1 MKKILKNLLIFIF
14 LIPVLS
20 FSFVSSLFSNEKT
33 IVWVVEFLS
42 EELGYQSNIK
52 VADIDWSPTRSHIFL
67 KEVSVREK
75 DKGNS
80 IYSESLEIKIDLLNL
95 VRLKDFLELKID
107 KATVQFENFNL
118 NTDYSNNRLNEYILN
133 KSNAEV
139 RKLNIKGSI
148 KEVDIPKY
156 FYLFSNNSGKSNPLI
171 ISIEDVFV
179 SKIKLGPLELLDTT
193 LNLKPSTKS
202 FEFVVTNS
210 ELEGKILVKQPIKE
224 GIGLNL
230 SSLELSFNN
239 FNTSNIFV
247 YLLDNLAIPINFS
260 VDELLLDKK
269 NYGRLSLLVTKENEK
284 LYFNQIELRGIS
296 LDLGRYFEDEVI
308 ERNFLSVSRKDRSI
322 YSAFQ
327 GKIFTNN
334 LSQSLLDLKGTGYDL
349 NFLAGATNIN
359 LDISWE
365 GLPNQFNINNVEGNL
380 SFRIDD
386 FVIKDV
392 DSDILGS
399 SDFLRLVS
407 LFNVSNTFGDL
418 TSLNFKE
425 KFNSG
430 FQADRVEGALIIERD
445 LIKTLGPI
453 VFNSGSGEFKW
464 DGSIEKTNNGELGN
478 LDFDIVITLPL
489 REYLPAY
496 ALILGGPLAAAT
508 VYIAGKA
515 FKKPLNKLSSGK
527 WKVSGSI
534 EDPKTEF
541 LEWFE

>member
-1 MKKILKNLLIFIF
+1 MKKFLKYLLIFI

-42 EELGYQSNIK
+42 EELGYQSKIK

-95 VRLKDFLELKID
+95 VRLKEFLELKID
-107 KATVQFENFNL
+107 TATVQFEDFNL
-118 NTDYSNNRLNEYILN
+118 NTDYSRNKLNEFFLN
-133 KSNAEV
+133 KSYVEV
-139 RKLNIKGSI
+139 REINIKGSI

-156 FYLFSNNSGKSNPLI
+156 FYLFTNNSGKSNTLKV
-171 ISIEDVFV
+171 SIEDAFI
-179 SKIKLGPLELLDTT
+179 SKIKLGPLELLDTA
-193 LNLKPSTKS
+193 LNLKPSSKS
-202 FEFVVTNS
+202 FDLVVSNS
-210 ELEGKILVKQPIKE
+210 ELEGKIVVKQPIKE
-224 GIGLNL
+224 GIRVNL
-230 SSLELSFNN
+230 SSLQLSLDN

-247 YLLDNLAIPINFS
+247 YLLDNLSIPINFS
-260 VDELLLDKK
+260 VDKLLLDEKD
-269 NYGRLSLLVTKENEK
+269 YGQLSFLVTKEKEK
-284 LYFNQIELRGIS
+284 LFFNQIEFRGIN
-296 LDLGRYFEDEVI
+296 LDLGRKVEDEVM
-308 ERNFLSVSRKDRSI
+308 EKNFFSVSRKDKLI
-322 YSAFQ
+322 YSSFQ

-334 LSQSLLDLKGTGYDL
+334 LSQSLLDLKGTDYDL
-349 NFLAGATNIN
+349 NFLAGATDIN

-386 FVIKDV
+386 FATKDV

-407 LFNVSNTFGDL
+407 LFNVSKTFGDL
-418 TSLNFKE
+418 TNFNFKK

-430 FQADRVEGALIIERD
+430 FQADRVEGALIIDRD
-445 LIKTLGPI
+445 SIKTLSPI

-464 DGSIEKTNNGELGN
+464 DGSIQKTNKGELEN

-496 ALILGGPLAAAT
+496 ALILGGPLTAAT

-527 WKVSGSI
+527 WKISGPI

-541 LEWFE
+541 IEWFE

>member
-1 MKKILKNLLIFIF
+1 LKKFLKYLLICI

-33 IVWVVEFLS
+33 IVWVLEILS
-42 EELGYQSNIK
+42 EELGYQSKVKVSNI
-52 VADIDWSPTRSHIFL
+52 VWSPTRSSISL

-80 IYSESLEIKIDLLNL
+80 VYSESLEIKIDLLNL
-95 VRLKDFLELKID
+95 IRLKDFLELKID
-107 KATVQFENFNL
+107 KATVQFEDFNL
-118 NTDYSNNRLNEYILN
+118 NTDYSHSKLNEFFLN
-133 KSNAEV
+133 KSFVEV
-139 RKLNIKGSI
+139 RELNIKGSI

-156 FYLFSNNSGKSNPLI
+156 FYLFTNNSGKSNTLKV
-171 ISIEDVFV
+171 SIEDVFI

-193 LNLKPSTKS
+193 LNLKPSSKS
-202 FEFVVTNS
+202 FDLVVSNS
-210 ELEGKILVKQPIKE
+210 ELEGKIVVRQPIKE
-224 GIGLNL
+224 GIELNL
-230 SSLELSFNN
+230 SSLELSLDN

-247 YLLDNLAIPINFS
+247 YLLDSLAIPITFS
-260 VDELLLDKK
+260 VNKLLLDEKD
-269 NYGRLSLLVTKENEK
+269 YGQLSLLVTKEKEK
-284 LYFNQIELRGIS
+284 LFFNQIEFRGIN
-296 LDLGRYFEDEVI
+296 LDLGKNVEDEVT
-308 ERNFLSVSRKDRSI
+308 ERNFFLISRKEESI
-322 YSAFQ
+322 HSAFK
-327 GKIFTNN
+327 GNIFTDN
-334 LSQSLLDLKGTGYDL
+334 LSQSLLGLKGADYDL
-349 NFLAGATNIN
+349 NFLAGASNIN

-386 FVIKDV
+386 FVTKDV

-418 TSLNFKE
+418 TNLNFKK

-430 FQADRVEGALIIERD
+430 FQADRVEGALVIERD
-445 LIKTLGPI
+445 LIKTLSPL

-464 DGSIEKTNNGELGN
+464 DGSIEKTNKGELKN

-496 ALILGGPLAAAT
+496 ALILGGPLTAAT

-515 FKKPLNKLSSGK
+515 FKKPLNKLSSGR
-527 WKVSGSI
+527 WKVSGSV

>member
-1 MKKILKNLLIFIF
+1 MKKFLKYLLIFI

-42 EELGYQSNIK
+42 EELGYQSKIK

-95 VRLKDFLELKID
+95 VRLKEFLELKID
-107 KATVQFENFNL
+107 KATVQFEDFNL
-118 NTDYSNNRLNEYILN
+118 NTDYSRNKLNEFFLN
-133 KSNAEV
+133 KSYVEV
-139 RKLNIKGSI
+139 REINIKGSI

-156 FYLFSNNSGKSNPLI
+156 FYLFTNNSGKSNTLKV
-171 ISIEDVFV
+171 SIEDAFI

-193 LNLKPSTKS
+193 LNLKPFSKS
-202 FEFVVTNS
+202 FDLVVSNS
-210 ELEGKILVKQPIKE
+210 ELEGKIVVKQPIKE
-224 GIGLNL
+224 GIRVNL
-230 SSLELSFNN
+230 SSLQLSLDN
-239 FNTSNIFV
+239 FNTSNIFI

-260 VDELLLDKK
+260 VDKLLLDEKD
-269 NYGRLSLLVTKENEK
+269 YGQLSLLVTKEKEK
-284 LYFNQIELRGIS
+284 LFFNQIEFRGIN
-296 LDLGRYFEDEVI
+296 LDLGRNVEDEVM
-308 ERNFLSVSRKDRSI
+308 EKNFFSVSRKDKLI
-322 YSAFQ
+322 YSSFQ

-334 LSQSLLDLKGTGYDL
+334 LSQSLLDLKGTDYDL
-349 NFLAGATNIN
+349 NFLAGATDIN

-386 FVIKDV
+386 FATKDV

-407 LFNVSNTFGDL
+407 LFNVSKTFGDL
-418 TSLNFKE
+418 TNFNFKK

-430 FQADRVEGALIIERD
+430 FQADRVEGALIIDRD
-445 LIKTLGPI
+445 SIKTLSPI

-464 DGSIEKTNNGELGN
+464 DGSIEKTNKGELEN

-496 ALILGGPLAAAT
+496 ALILGGPLTAAT

-527 WKVSGSI
+527 WKISGPI

>member
-1 MKKILKNLLIFIF
+1 MKKFLKYLLICI

-33 IVWVVEFLS
+33 IVWVLEILS
-42 EELGYQSNIK
+42 EELGYQSK
-52 VADIDWSPTRSHIFL
+52 VKVSDIVWSPTRSSISL

-75 DKGNS
+75 EKGNS
-80 IYSESLEIKIDLLNL
+80 VYSESLEIKIDLLNL
-95 VRLKDFLELKID
+95 VRLKEFLELKID
-107 KATVQFENFNL
+107 KATVQFEDFNL
-118 NTDYSNNRLNEYILN
+118 NTDYSHNRLNEFFLN
-133 KSNAEV
+133 KSYVEV
-139 RKLNIKGSI
+139 RELNIKGSI

-156 FYLFSNNSGKSNPLI
+156 FYLFTNNSGKSNTLK
-171 ISIEDVFV
+171 ISIEDVFI

-193 LNLKPSTKS
+193 LNLKPFSKS
-202 FEFVVTNS
+202 FDLVVSNS
-210 ELEGKILVKQPIKE
+210 ELEGKIVVKQPIKE
-224 GIGLNL
+224 GIRVNL
-230 SSLELSFNN
+230 SSLKLSLDN
-239 FNTSNIFV
+239 FNTSNIFI

-260 VDELLLDKK
+260 VDKLLLDEKD
-269 NYGRLSLLVTKENEK
+269 YGQLSLLVTKEKEK
-284 LYFNQIELRGIS
+284 LFFNQIEFRGIN
-296 LDLGRYFEDEVI
+296 LDLGKNVEDEVT
-308 ERNFLSVSRKDRSI
+308 ERNFFLISRKEESI
-322 YSAFQ
+322 HSAFK
-327 GKIFTNN
+327 GNIFTDN
-334 LSQSLLDLKGTGYDL
+334 LSQSLLGLKGADYDL
-349 NFLAGATNIN
+349 NFLAGASNIN

-380 SFRIDD
+380 SFRIDN
-386 FVIKDV
+386 FATKNV

-418 TSLNFKE
+418 TNLNFKK

-430 FQADRVEGALIIERD
+430 FQADRVEGALVIERD
-445 LIKTLGPI
+445 LIKTLSPI
-453 VFNSGSGEFKW
+453 VFNSGSGEFRW
-464 DGSIEKTNNGELGN
+464 DGSIEKTNKGELEN

-496 ALILGGPLAAAT
+496 ALILGGPLTAAT

-527 WKVSGSI
+527 WKISGPI

>member
-1 MKKILKNLLIFIF
+1 LKKFLKYLLIFI

-42 EELGYQSNIK
+42 EELGYQSKIK

-95 VRLKDFLELKID
+95 VRLKEFLELKID
-107 KATVQFENFNL
+107 TATVQFEDFNL
-118 NTDYSNNRLNEYILN
+118 NTDYSRNKLNEFFLN
-133 KSNAEV
+133 KSYVEV
-139 RKLNIKGSI
+139 REINIKGSI

-156 FYLFSNNSGKSNPLI
+156 FYLFTNNSGKSNTLKV
-171 ISIEDVFV
+171 SIEDAFI
-179 SKIKLGPLELLDTT
+179 SKIKLGPLELLDTA
-193 LNLKPSTKS
+193 LNLKPSSKS
-202 FEFVVTNS
+202 FDLVVSNS
-210 ELEGKILVKQPIKE
+210 ELEGKIVVKQPIKE
-224 GIGLNL
+224 GIRVNL
-230 SSLELSFNN
+230 SSLQLSLDN

-260 VDELLLDKK
+260 VDKLLLDEKD
-269 NYGRLSLLVTKENEK
+269 YGQLSFLVTKEKEK
-284 LYFNQIELRGIS
+284 LFFNQIEFRGIN
-296 LDLGRYFEDEVI
+296 LDLGRKVEDEVM
-308 ERNFLSVSRKDRSI
+308 EKNFFSVSRKDKLI
-322 YSAFQ
+322 YSSFQ

-334 LSQSLLDLKGTGYDL
+334 LSQSLLDLKGTDYDL
-349 NFLAGATNIN
+349 NFLAGATDIN

-386 FVIKDV
+386 FATKDV
-392 DSDILGS
+392 DSGVLGS
-399 SDFLRLVS
+399 SDFLRLIS
-407 LFNVSNTFGDL
+407 LFNVSKTFGDL
-418 TSLNFKE
+418 TNFNFKK

-430 FQADRVEGALIIERD
+430 FQADRVEGTLIIDRD
-445 LIKTLGPI
+445 SIKTLSPI

-464 DGSIEKTNNGELGN
+464 DGSIQKTNKGELEN

-496 ALILGGPLAAAT
+496 ALILGGPLTAAT

-527 WKVSGSI
+527 WKISGPI

>member
-1 MKKILKNLLIFIF
+1 MKKFLKYLLIFI

-20 FSFVSSLFSNEKT
+20 FSFVSLLFSNEKT
-33 IVWVVEFLS
+33 IVWVLEILS
-42 EELGYQSNIK
+42 EELGYQSEIK

-75 DKGNS
+75 EKGNS
-80 IYSESLEIKIDLLNL
+80 VYSEYVEIKIDLLNL
-95 VRLKDFLELKID
+95 IRLKDFLELKID
-107 KATVQFENFNL
+107 KATVQFEDFNL
-118 NTDYSNNRLNEYILN
+118 NTAYSNNRLNEYILN
-133 KSNAEV
+133 KSYVEV
-139 RKLNIKGSI
+139 RELNIKGSI
-148 KEVDIPKY
+148 KEVDISKY
-156 FYLFSNNSGKSNPLI
+156 FYLFTNNSGKSNTLK
-171 ISIEDVFV
+171 ISIEDAFI
-179 SKIKLGPLELLDTT
+179 SKIKLGPLELLQTT

-202 FEFVVTNS
+202 FEFVVTS
-210 ELEGKILVKQPIKE
+210 PELKGKILVKQPIKE

-230 SSLELSFNN
+230 SSLELNLDN

-247 YLLDNLAIPINFS
+247 YLLDSLTIPITFS
-260 VDELLLDKK
+260 VDKLLLDKR
-269 NYGRLSLLVTKENEK
+269 NYGHLSLFVTKEDQE
-284 LYFNQIELRGIS
+284 LYFNQIEFRGIN
-296 LDLGRYFEDEVI
+296 LDLGRDIKDKVT
-308 ERNFLSVSRKDRSI
+308 ERNYFLISRKGKSI
-322 YSAFQ
+322 YSAFK
-327 GKIFTNN
+327 GNIFTDN
-334 LSQSLLDLKGTGYDL
+334 LSQSLLGFKGTDYAL
-349 NFLAGATNIN
+349 NFLAGASNIN

-386 FVIKDV
+386 FATKDV
-392 DSDILGS
+392 DSDVLSS
-399 SDFLRLVS
+399 SDLLRLVS

-418 TSLNFKE
+418 TNLNFKK

-430 FQADRVEGALIIERD
+430 FQADRVEGALVIERD
-445 LIKTLGPI
+445 LIKTLSPL

-464 DGSIEKTNNGELGN
+464 DGSIEKTNKGELKN

-496 ALILGGPLAAAT
+496 ALILGGPLTAAT

-515 FKKPLNKLSSGK
+515 FKKPLNKLSSGR
-527 WKVSGSI
+527 WKVSGSV

>member
-1 MKKILKNLLIFIF
+1 MKKFLKYLLICI

-33 IVWVVEFLS
+33 IVWVLEILS
-42 EELGYQSNIK
+42 DELGYQSK
-52 VADIDWSPTRSHIFL
+52 VKVSDIVWSPTRSSISL

-75 DKGNS
+75 EKGNS
-80 IYSESLEIKIDLLNL
+80 VYSESLEIKIDLLNL
-95 VRLKDFLELKID
+95 VRLKEFLELKID
-107 KATVQFENFNL
+107 KATVQFEDFNL
-118 NTDYSNNRLNEYILN
+118 NTDYSRNKLNEFFLN
-133 KSNAEV
+133 KSYVEV
-139 RKLNIKGSI
+139 RELNIKGSI

-156 FYLFSNNSGKSNPLI
+156 FYLFTNNSGKSNTLK
-171 ISIEDVFV
+171 ISIEDVFI

-193 LNLKPSTKS
+193 LNLKPFSKS
-202 FEFVVTNS
+202 FDLVVSNS
-210 ELEGKILVKQPIKE
+210 ELEGKIVVKQPIKE
-224 GIGLNL
+224 GIRVNL
-230 SSLELSFNN
+230 SSLKLSLDN
-239 FNTSNIFV
+239 FNTSNIFI
-247 YLLDNLAIPINFS
+247 YLLDNLAIPVGFS
-260 VDELLLDKK
+260 IDKLLLDEKD
-269 NYGRLSLLVTKENEK
+269 YGRLSFLVTKEKEK
-284 LYFNQIELRGIS
+284 LFFNQIEFRGIN
-296 LDLGRYFEDEVI
+296 LDLGKNVEDEVT
-308 ERNFLSVSRKDRSI
+308 ERNFFLISRKEESI
-322 YSAFQ
+322 HSAFK
-327 GKIFTNN
+327 GNIFTDN
-334 LSQSLLDLKGTGYDL
+334 LSQSLLGLKGADYDL
-349 NFLAGATNIN
+349 NFLAGASNIN

-386 FVIKDV
+386 FVTKDV

-418 TSLNFKE
+418 TNLNFKK

-430 FQADRVEGALIIERD
+430 FQADRVEGALVIERD
-445 LIKTLGPI
+445 LIKTLSPI
-453 VFNSGSGEFKW
+453 VFNSGSGEFRW
-464 DGSIEKTNNGELGN
+464 DGSIEKTNKGELEN

-496 ALILGGPLAAAT
+496 ALILGGPLTAAT

-515 FKKPLNKLSSGK
+515 FKKPLNKLSSGR
-527 WKVSGSI
+527 WKVSGSV

>member
-1 MKKILKNLLIFIF
+1 MKKFLKYLLICI

-33 IVWVVEFLS
+33 IVWVLEILS
-42 EELGYQSNIK
+42 EELGYQSKVKVSNI
-52 VADIDWSPTRSHIFL
+52 VWSPTRSSISL

-75 DKGNS
+75 EKGNS
-80 IYSESLEIKIDLLNL
+80 VYSESLEIKIDLLNL
-95 VRLKDFLELKID
+95 VRLKEFLELKID
-107 KATVQFENFNL
+107 KATVQFEDFNL
-118 NTDYSNNRLNEYILN
+118 NTDYSHNKLNEFFLN
-133 KSNAEV
+133 KSYVEV
-139 RKLNIKGSI
+139 RELNIKGSI

-156 FYLFSNNSGKSNPLI
+156 FYLFTNNSGKSNTLK
-171 ISIEDVFV
+171 ISIEDVFI

-193 LNLKPSTKS
+193 LNLKPFSKS
-202 FEFVVTNS
+202 FDLVVSNS
-210 ELEGKILVKQPIKE
+210 ELEGKIVVKQPIKE
-224 GIGLNL
+224 GIRVNL
-230 SSLELSFNN
+230 SSLKLSLDN
-239 FNTSNIFV
+239 FKTSNIFI
-247 YLLDNLAIPINFS
+247 YLLDNLAIPVGFS
-260 VDELLLDKK
+260 IDKLLLDEKD
-269 NYGRLSLLVTKENEK
+269 YGRLSFLVTKEKEK
-284 LYFNQIELRGIS
+284 LFFNQIEFRGIN
-296 LDLGRYFEDEVI
+296 LDLGKNVEDEVT
-308 ERNFLSVSRKDRSI
+308 ERNFFLISRKEESI
-322 YSAFQ
+322 HSAFK
-327 GKIFTNN
+327 GNIFTDN
-334 LSQSLLDLKGTGYDL
+334 LSQSLLGLKGADYDL
-349 NFLAGATNIN
+349 NFLAGASNIN

-386 FVIKDV
+386 FVTKDV

-418 TSLNFKE
+418 TNLNFKK

-430 FQADRVEGALIIERD
+430 FQADRVEGALVIERD
-445 LIKTLGPI
+445 LIKTLSPL

-464 DGSIEKTNNGELGN
+464 DGSIEKTNKGELKN

-496 ALILGGPLAAAT
+496 ALILGGPLTAAT

-515 FKKPLNKLSSGK
+515 FKKPLNKLSSGR
-527 WKVSGSI
+527 WKVSGSV

>member
-1 MKKILKNLLIFIF
+1 MKKFLKYLLIFI

-42 EELGYQSNIK
+42 EELGYQSKIK

-95 VRLKDFLELKID
+95 VRLKEFLELKID
-107 KATVQFENFNL
+107 TATVQFEDFNL
-118 NTDYSNNRLNEYILN
+118 NTDYSRNKLNEFFLN
-133 KSNAEV
+133 KSYVEV
-139 RKLNIKGSI
+139 REINIKGSI

-156 FYLFSNNSGKSNPLI
+156 FYLFTNNSGKSNTLKV
-171 ISIEDVFV
+171 SIEDAFI
-179 SKIKLGPLELLDTT
+179 SKIKLGPLELLDTA
-193 LNLKPSTKS
+193 LNLKPSSKS
-202 FEFVVTNS
+202 FDLVVSNS
-210 ELEGKILVKQPIKE
+210 ELEGKIVVKQPIKE
-224 GIGLNL
+224 GIRVNL
-230 SSLELSFNN
+230 SSLQLSLDN
-239 FNTSNIFV
+239 FNTSNIFI

-260 VDELLLDKK
+260 VDKLLLDEKD
-269 NYGRLSLLVTKENEK
+269 YGQLSFLVTKEKEK
-284 LYFNQIELRGIS
+284 LFFNQIEFRGIN
-296 LDLGRYFEDEVI
+296 LDLGRNVEDEVM
-308 ERNFLSVSRKDRSI
+308 EKNFFSISRKDKLI
-322 YSAFQ
+322 YSSFQ

-334 LSQSLLDLKGTGYDL
+334 LSQSLLDLKGTDYDL
-349 NFLAGATNIN
+349 NFLAGATDIN

-386 FVIKDV
+386 FATKDV

-407 LFNVSNTFGDL
+407 LFNVSKTFGDL
-418 TSLNFKE
+418 TNFNFKK

-430 FQADRVEGALIIERD
+430 FQADRVEGALIIDRD
-445 LIKTLGPI
+445 SIKTLSPI

-464 DGSIEKTNNGELGN
+464 DGSIQKTNKGELEN

-496 ALILGGPLAAAT
+496 ALILGGPLTAAT

-527 WKVSGSI
+527 WKISGPI

-541 LEWFE
+541 IEWFE

>member
-1 MKKILKNLLIFIF
+1 MKKFLKYLLICI

-33 IVWVVEFLS
+33 IVWVLEILS
-42 EELGYQSNIK
+42 EELGYQSKVKVSNI
-52 VADIDWSPTRSHIFL
+52 VWSPTRSSISL

-75 DKGNS
+75 EKGNS
-80 IYSESLEIKIDLLNL
+80 VYSESLEIKIDLLNL
-95 VRLKDFLELKID
+95 VRLKEFLELKID
-107 KATVQFENFNL
+107 KATVQFEDFNL
-118 NTDYSNNRLNEYILN
+118 NTDYSRNKLNEFFLN
-133 KSNAEV
+133 KSYVEV
-139 RKLNIKGSI
+139 RELNIKGSI

-156 FYLFSNNSGKSNPLI
+156 FYLFTNNSGKSNTLK
-171 ISIEDVFV
+171 ISIEDVFI

-193 LNLKPSTKS
+193 LNLKPFSES
-202 FEFVVTNS
+202 FDLVVSNS
-210 ELEGKILVKQPIKE
+210 ELEGKIVVKQPIKE
-224 GIGLNL
+224 GIRVNL
-230 SSLELSFNN
+230 SSLKLSLDN
-239 FNTSNIFV
+239 FKTSNIFI
-247 YLLDNLAIPINFS
+247 YLLDNLAIPVGFS
-260 VDELLLDKK
+260 IDKLLLDEKD
-269 NYGRLSLLVTKENEK
+269 YGRLSFLVTKEKEK
-284 LYFNQIELRGIS
+284 LFFNQIEFRGIN
-296 LDLGRYFEDEVI
+296 LDLGKNVEDEVT
-308 ERNFLSVSRKDRSI
+308 ERNFFLISRKEESI
-322 YSAFQ
+322 HSAFK
-327 GKIFTNN
+327 GNIFTDN
-334 LSQSLLDLKGTGYDL
+334 LSQSLLGLKGADYDL
-349 NFLAGATNIN
+349 NFLAGASNIN

-380 SFRIDD
+380 SFRIDN
-386 FVIKDV
+386 FATKDV

-418 TSLNFKE
+418 TNLNFKK

-430 FQADRVEGALIIERD
+430 FQADRVEGALVIERD
-445 LIKTLGPI
+445 LIKTLSPL

-464 DGSIEKTNNGELGN
+464 DGSIEKTNKGELEN

-496 ALILGGPLAAAT
+496 ALILGGPLTAAT

-515 FKKPLNKLSSGK
+515 FKKPLNKLSSGR
-527 WKVSGSI
+527 WKVSGSV

>member
-1 MKKILKNLLIFIF
+1 MKKFLKYLLICI

-33 IVWVVEFLS
+33 IVWVLEILS
-42 EELGYQSNIK
+42 EELGYQSK
-52 VADIDWSPTRSHIFL
+52 VKVSDIVWSPTRSSISL

-75 DKGNS
+75 EKGNS
-80 IYSESLEIKIDLLNL
+80 VYSESLEIKIDLLNL
-95 VRLKDFLELKID
+95 VRLKEFLELKID
-107 KATVQFENFNL
+107 KATVQFEDFNL
-118 NTDYSNNRLNEYILN
+118 NTDYSHNKLNEFFLN
-133 KSNAEV
+133 KSYVEV
-139 RKLNIKGSI
+139 RELNIKGSI

-156 FYLFSNNSGKSNPLI
+156 FYLFTNNSGKSNTLK
-171 ISIEDVFV
+171 ISIEDVFI

-193 LNLKPSTKS
+193 LNLKPFSKS
-202 FEFVVTNS
+202 FDLVVSNS
-210 ELEGKILVKQPIKE
+210 ELEGKIVVKQPIKE
-224 GIGLNL
+224 GIRVNL
-230 SSLELSFNN
+230 SSLKLSLDN
-239 FNTSNIFV
+239 FKTSNIFI
-247 YLLDNLAIPINFS
+247 YLLDNLAIPVGFS
-260 VDELLLDKK
+260 IDKLLLDEKD
-269 NYGRLSLLVTKENEK
+269 YGRLSFLVTKEKEK
-284 LYFNQIELRGIS
+284 LFFNQIEFRGIN
-296 LDLGRYFEDEVI
+296 LDLGKNVEDEVT
-308 ERNFLSVSRKDRSI
+308 ERNFFLISRKEESI
-322 YSAFQ
+322 HSAFK
-327 GKIFTNN
+327 GNIFTDN
-334 LSQSLLDLKGTGYDL
+334 LSQSLLGLKGADYDL
-349 NFLAGATNIN
+349 NFLAGASNIN

-386 FVIKDV
+386 FATKDV

-418 TSLNFKE
+418 TNLNFKK

-430 FQADRVEGALIIERD
+430 FQADRVEGALVIERD
-445 LIKTLGPI
+445 LIKTLSPI
-453 VFNSGSGEFKW
+453 VFNSGSGEFRW
-464 DGSIEKTNNGELGN
+464 DGSIEKTNKGELEN

-496 ALILGGPLAAAT
+496 ALILGGPLTAAT

-527 WKVSGSI
+527 WKISGPI

>member
-1 MKKILKNLLIFIF
+1 LKKFLKYLLIFI

-42 EELGYQSNIK
+42 EELGYQSKIK

-95 VRLKDFLELKID
+95 VRLKEFLELKID
-107 KATVQFENFNL
+107 TATVQFEDFNL
-118 NTDYSNNRLNEYILN
+118 NTDYSRNKLNEFFLN
-133 KSNAEV
+133 KSYVEV
-139 RKLNIKGSI
+139 REINIKGSI

-156 FYLFSNNSGKSNPLI
+156 FYLFTNNSGKSNTLKV
-171 ISIEDVFV
+171 SIEDAFI
-179 SKIKLGPLELLDTT
+179 SKIKLGPLELLDTA
-193 LNLKPSTKS
+193 LNLKPSSKS
-202 FEFVVTNS
+202 FDLVVSNS
-210 ELEGKILVKQPIKE
+210 ELEGKIVVKQPIKE
-224 GIGLNL
+224 GIRVNL
-230 SSLELSFNN
+230 SSLQLSLDN

-260 VDELLLDKK
+260 VDKLLLDEKD
-269 NYGRLSLLVTKENEK
+269 YGQLSFLVTKEKEK
-284 LYFNQIELRGIS
+284 LFFNQIEFRGIN
-296 LDLGRYFEDEVI
+296 LDLGRKVEDEVM
-308 ERNFLSVSRKDRSI
+308 EKNFFSVSRKDKLI
-322 YSAFQ
+322 YSSFQ

-334 LSQSLLDLKGTGYDL
+334 LSQSLLDLKGTDYDL
-349 NFLAGATNIN
+349 NFLAGATDIN

-386 FVIKDV
+386 FATKDV

-407 LFNVSNTFGDL
+407 LFNVSKTFGDL
-418 TSLNFKE
+418 TNFNFKK

-430 FQADRVEGALIIERD
+430 FQADRVEGALIIDRD
-445 LIKTLGPI
+445 SIKTLSPI

-464 DGSIEKTNNGELGN
+464 DGSIQKTNKGELEN

-496 ALILGGPLAAAT
+496 ALILGGPLTAAT

-527 WKVSGSI
+527 WKISGPI

>member
-1 MKKILKNLLIFIF
+1 MKKFLKYLLICI
-14 LIPVLS
+14 LIPLLS

-33 IVWVVEFLS
+33 IVWVLEILS
-42 EELGYQSNIK
+42 EELGYQSKVKVSNI
-52 VADIDWSPTRSHIFL
+52 VWSPTRSSISL

-75 DKGNS
+75 EKGNS
-80 IYSESLEIKIDLLNL
+80 VYSESLEIKIDLLNL
-95 VRLKDFLELKID
+95 VRLKEFLELKID
-107 KATVQFENFNL
+107 KATVQFEDFNL
-118 NTDYSNNRLNEYILN
+118 NTDYSHNKLNEFFLN
-133 KSNAEV
+133 KSYVEV
-139 RKLNIKGSI
+139 RELNIKGSI

-156 FYLFSNNSGKSNPLI
+156 FYLFTNNSGKSNTLK
-171 ISIEDVFV
+171 ISIEDVFI

-193 LNLKPSTKS
+193 LNLKPFSKS
-202 FEFVVTNS
+202 FDLVVSNS
-210 ELEGKILVKQPIKE
+210 ELEGKIVVKQPIKE
-224 GIGLNL
+224 GIRVNL
-230 SSLELSFNN
+230 SSLKLSLDN
-239 FNTSNIFV
+239 FNTSNIFI
-247 YLLDNLAIPINFS
+247 YLLDNLAIPVGFS
-260 VDELLLDKK
+260 IDKLLLDEKD
-269 NYGRLSLLVTKENEK
+269 YGRLSFLVTKEKEK
-284 LYFNQIELRGIS
+284 LFLNQIEFRGIN
-296 LDLGRYFEDEVI
+296 LDLGKNVEDEVT
-308 ERNFLSVSRKDRSI
+308 ERNFFLISRKEESI
-322 YSAFQ
+322 HSAFK
-327 GKIFTNN
+327 GNIFTDN
-334 LSQSLLDLKGTGYDL
+334 LSQSLLGLKGADYDL
-349 NFLAGATNIN
+349 NFLAGASNIN

-380 SFRIDD
+380 SFRIDN
-386 FVIKDV
+386 FATKDV

-418 TSLNFKE
+418 TNLNFKK
-425 KFNSG
+425 KFKSG

-445 LIKTLGPI
+445 LIKTLSPI

-464 DGSIEKTNNGELGN
+464 DGSIEKTNKGELEN

-496 ALILGGPLAAAT
+496 ALILGGPLTAAT

-527 WKVSGSI
+527 WKISGPI

>member
-1 MKKILKNLLIFIF
+1 MKKFLKYLLSFI
-14 LIPVLS
+14 LIPALS

-33 IVWVVEFLS
+33 IAWVLEILS
-42 EELGYQSNIK
+42 EELGYKSKIK

-67 KEVSVREK
+67 KEVSIREK

-80 IYSESLEIKIDLLNL
+80 VYSESLEFKIDLLNL
-95 VRLKDFLELKID
+95 IRLKDFLELKID
-107 KATVQFENFNL
+107 KATVQFEDFNL
-118 NTDYSNNRLNEYILN
+118 NTAYSNNRFNEYILN
-133 KSNAEV
+133 KSYVEV
-139 RKLNIKGSI
+139 RELNIKGSI

-156 FYLFSNNSGKSNPLI
+156 FYLFTNNSGKSNTLI
-171 ISIEDVFV
+171 ISIEDVFI

-193 LNLKPSTKS
+193 LNLKPSSKS
-202 FEFVVTNS
+202 FDLVVSNS
-210 ELEGKILVKQPIKE
+210 ELEGKIVVKQPIKE
-224 GIGLNL
+224 GIRVNL
-230 SSLELSFNN
+230 SSLKLSLDN
-239 FNTSNIFV
+239 FKTSNIFI
-247 YLLDNLAIPINFS
+247 YLLDNLAIPVGFS
-260 VDELLLDKK
+260 IDKLLLDEKD
-269 NYGRLSLLVTKENEK
+269 YGRLSFLVTKEKEK
-284 LYFNQIELRGIS
+284 LFFNQIEFRGIN
-296 LDLGRYFEDEVI
+296 LDLGKNVEDEVT
-308 ERNFLSVSRKDRSI
+308 ERNFFLISRKEESI
-322 YSAFQ
+322 HSAFK
-327 GKIFTNN
+327 GNIFTDN
-334 LSQSLLDLKGTGYDL
+334 LSQSLLGLKGADYDL
-349 NFLAGATNIN
+349 NFLAGASNIN

-386 FVIKDV
+386 FVTKDV

-407 LFNVSNTFGDL
+407 LFNVSNTFGNL
-418 TSLNFKE
+418 TNLDFKK

-430 FQADRVEGALIIERD
+430 FQADRVEGALVIERD
-445 LIKTLGPI
+445 LIKTLSPL

-464 DGSIEKTNNGELGN
+464 NGYIEKTNKGELKN

-496 ALILGGPLAAAT
+496 ALILGGPLTAAT

-515 FKKPLNKLSSGK
+515 FKKPLNKLSSGR
-527 WKVSGSI
+527 WKVSGSV

>member
-1 MKKILKNLLIFIF
+1 MKKFLKYLLIFI

-42 EELGYQSNIK
+42 EELGYQSKIK

-95 VRLKDFLELKID
+95 VRLKEFLELKID
-107 KATVQFENFNL
+107 TATVQFEDFNL
-118 NTDYSNNRLNEYILN
+118 NTDYSRNKLNEFFLN
-133 KSNAEV
+133 KSYVEV
-139 RKLNIKGSI
+139 REINIKGSI

-156 FYLFSNNSGKSNPLI
+156 FYLFTNNSGKSNTLKV
-171 ISIEDVFV
+171 SIEDAFI

-193 LNLKPSTKS
+193 LNLKPSSKS
-202 FEFVVTNS
+202 FDLVVSNS
-210 ELEGKILVKQPIKE
+210 ELEGKIVVKQPIKE
-224 GIGLNL
+224 GIRVNL
-230 SSLELSFNN
+230 SSLQLSLDN
-239 FNTSNIFV
+239 FNTSNIFI

-260 VDELLLDKK
+260 VDKLLLDEKD
-269 NYGRLSLLVTKENEK
+269 YGQLSFLVTKEKEK
-284 LYFNQIELRGIS
+284 LFFNQIEFRGIN
-296 LDLGRYFEDEVI
+296 LDLGRKVEDEVM
-308 ERNFLSVSRKDRSI
+308 EKNFFSVSRKDKLI
-322 YSAFQ
+322 YSSFQ

-334 LSQSLLDLKGTGYDL
+334 LSQSLLDLKGTDYDL
-349 NFLAGATNIN
+349 NFLAGATDIN

-386 FVIKDV
+386 FATKDV

-407 LFNVSNTFGDL
+407 LFNVSKTFGDL
-418 TSLNFKE
+418 TNFNFKK

-430 FQADRVEGALIIERD
+430 FQADRVEGALIIDRD
-445 LIKTLGPI
+445 SIKTLSPI

-464 DGSIEKTNNGELGN
+464 DGSIQKTNKGELEN

-496 ALILGGPLAAAT
+496 ALILGGPLTAAT

-527 WKVSGSI
+527 WKISGPI

>member
-1 MKKILKNLLIFIF
+1 MKKFLKYLLICI

-33 IVWVVEFLS
+33 IVWVLEILS
-42 EELGYQSNIK
+42 EELGYQSKVKVSNI
-52 VADIDWSPTRSHIFL
+52 VWSPTRSSISL

-75 DKGNS
+75 EKGNS
-80 IYSESLEIKIDLLNL
+80 VYSESLEIKIDLLNL
-95 VRLKDFLELKID
+95 VRLKEFLELKID
-107 KATVQFENFNL
+107 KATVQFEDFNL
-118 NTDYSNNRLNEYILN
+118 NTDYSRNKLNEFFLKKTYV
-133 KSNAEV
+133 EV
-139 RKLNIKGSI
+139 RELNIKGSI
-148 KEVDIPKY
+148 KEVDIPEY
-156 FYLFSNNSGKSNPLI
+156 FYLFTNNSGKSNTLKV
-171 ISIEDVFV
+171 SIEDAFI

-193 LNLKPSTKS
+193 LNLKPSSKS
-202 FEFVVTNS
+202 FDLVVSNS
-210 ELEGKILVKQPIKE
+210 ELEGKIVVKQPIKE
-224 GIGLNL
+224 GIRVNL
-230 SSLELSFNN
+230 SSLKLSLDN
-239 FNTSNIFV
+239 FNTSNIFI
-247 YLLDNLAIPINFS
+247 YLLDNLAIPVGFS
-260 VDELLLDKK
+260 IDKLLLDEKD
-269 NYGRLSLLVTKENEK
+269 YGRLSFLVTKEKEK
-284 LYFNQIELRGIS
+284 LFLNQIEFRGIN
-296 LDLGRYFEDEVI
+296 LDLGKNVEDEVT
-308 ERNFLSVSRKDRSI
+308 ERNFFLISRKEESI
-322 YSAFQ
+322 HSAFK
-327 GKIFTNN
+327 GNIFTDN
-334 LSQSLLDLKGTGYDL
+334 LSQSLLGLKGADYDL
-349 NFLAGATNIN
+349 NFLAGASNIN

-386 FVIKDV
+386 FATKDV
-392 DSDILGS
+392 DSGVLGS

-418 TSLNFKE
+418 TNLNFKK

-445 LIKTLGPI
+445 LIKTLSPI

-464 DGSIEKTNNGELGN
+464 DGSIEKTNKGELEN

-496 ALILGGPLAAAT
+496 ALILGGPLTAAT

-515 FKKPLNKLSSGK
+515 FKKPLNKLSSGR
-527 WKVSGSI
+527 WKISGSV

>member
-1 MKKILKNLLIFIF
+1 MKKFLKYLLICI

-33 IVWVVEFLS
+33 IVWVLEILS
-42 EELGYQSNIK
+42 EELGYQSK
-52 VADIDWSPTRSHIFL
+52 VKVSDIVWSPTRSSISL

-75 DKGNS
+75 EKGNS
-80 IYSESLEIKIDLLNL
+80 VYSESLEIKIDLLNL
-95 VRLKDFLELKID
+95 VRLKEFLELKID
-107 KATVQFENFNL
+107 KATVQFEDFNL
-118 NTDYSNNRLNEYILN
+118 NTDYSHNKLNEFFLN
-133 KSNAEV
+133 KSYVEV
-139 RKLNIKGSI
+139 RELNIKGSI

-156 FYLFSNNSGKSNPLI
+156 FYLFTNNSGKSNTLK
-171 ISIEDVFV
+171 ISIEDVFI

-193 LNLKPSTKS
+193 LNLKPFSKS
-202 FEFVVTNS
+202 FDLVVSNS
-210 ELEGKILVKQPIKE
+210 ELEGKIVVKQPIKE
-224 GIGLNL
+224 GIRVNL
-230 SSLELSFNN
+230 SSLKLSLDN
-239 FNTSNIFV
+239 FKTSNIFI
-247 YLLDNLAIPINFS
+247 YLLDNLAIPVGFS
-260 VDELLLDKK
+260 VDKLLLDEKD
-269 NYGRLSLLVTKENEK
+269 YGRLSFLVTKEKEK
-284 LYFNQIELRGIS
+284 LFFNQIEFRGIN
-296 LDLGRYFEDEVI
+296 LDLGKNVEDEVT
-308 ERNFLSVSRKDRSI
+308 ERNFFLISRKEESI
-322 YSAFQ
+322 HSAFK
-327 GKIFTNN
+327 GNIFTDN
-334 LSQSLLDLKGTGYDL
+334 LSQSLLGLKGADYDL
-349 NFLAGATNIN
+349 NFLAGASNIN

-380 SFRIDD
+380 SFRIDN
-386 FVIKDV
+386 FATKDV

-418 TSLNFKE
+418 TNLNFKK

-430 FQADRVEGALIIERD
+430 FQADRVEGALVIERD
-445 LIKTLGPI
+445 LIKTLSPI
-453 VFNSGSGEFKW
+453 VFNSGSGEFRW
-464 DGSIEKTNNGELGN
+464 DGSIEKTNKGELEN

-496 ALILGGPLAAAT
+496 ALILGGPLTAAT

-527 WKVSGSI
+527 WKISGPI

>member
-1 MKKILKNLLIFIF
+1 MKKFLKYLLICI

-33 IVWVVEFLS
+33 IVWVLEILS
-42 EELGYQSNIK
+42 EELGYQSK
-52 VADIDWSPTRSHIFL
+52 VKVSDIVWSPTRSSISL

-75 DKGNS
+75 EKGNS
-80 IYSESLEIKIDLLNL
+80 VYSESLEIKIDLLNL
-95 VRLKDFLELKID
+95 VRLKEFLELKID
-107 KATVQFENFNL
+107 KATVQFEDFNL
-118 NTDYSNNRLNEYILN
+118 NTDYSRNKLNEFFLN
-133 KSNAEV
+133 KSYVEV
-139 RKLNIKGSI
+139 RELNIKGSI

-156 FYLFSNNSGKSNPLI
+156 FYLFTNNSGKSNTLK
-171 ISIEDVFV
+171 ISIEDVFI

-193 LNLKPSTKS
+193 LNLKPFSKS
-202 FEFVVTNS
+202 FDLVVSNS
-210 ELEGKILVKQPIKE
+210 ELEGKIVVKQPIKE
-224 GIGLNL
+224 GIRVNL
-230 SSLELSFNN
+230 SSLKLSLDN
-239 FNTSNIFV
+239 FNTSNIFI
-247 YLLDNLAIPINFS
+247 YLLDNLAIPVGFS
-260 VDELLLDKK
+260 VKKLLLDEKD
-269 NYGRLSLLVTKENEK
+269 YGRLNFLVTKEKEK
-284 LYFNQIELRGIS
+284 LFFNQIEFRGIN
-296 LDLGRYFEDEVI
+296 LDLGKNVEDEVT
-308 ERNFLSVSRKDRSI
+308 ERNFFLISRKEESI
-322 YSAFQ
+322 HSAFK
-327 GKIFTNN
+327 GNIFTDN
-334 LSQSLLDLKGTGYDL
+334 LSQSLLGLKGADYDL
-349 NFLAGATNIN
+349 NFLAGASNIN

-380 SFRIDD
+380 SFRIDN
-386 FVIKDV
+386 FATKDV

-418 TSLNFKE
+418 TNLNFKK

-445 LIKTLGPI
+445 LIKTLSPI

-464 DGSIEKTNNGELGN
+464 DGSIEKTNKGELEN

-496 ALILGGPLAAAT
+496 ALILGGPLTAAT

-515 FKKPLNKLSSGK
+515 FKKPLNKLSSGR
-527 WKVSGSI
+527 WKVSGSV

>member
-1 MKKILKNLLIFIF
+1 MKKFLKYLLICI

-20 FSFVSSLFSNEKT
+20 FSFVSSLFINEKT
-33 IVWVVEFLS
+33 IVWVLEILS
-42 EELGYQSNIK
+42 EELGYQSKIK
-52 VADIDWSPTRSHIFL
+52 VADIDWSPTRSHISL

-80 IYSESLEIKIDLLNL
+80 VYSESLEIKIDLLNL
-95 VRLKDFLELKID
+95 IRLKDFLELKID
-107 KATVQFENFNL
+107 KATVQFEDFNL
-118 NTDYSNNRLNEYILN
+118 NTDYSRNKLNEFFLN
-133 KSNAEV
+133 KSYVEV
-139 RKLNIKGSI
+139 RELNIKGSI

-156 FYLFSNNSGKSNPLI
+156 FYLFTNNSGKSNTLK
-171 ISIEDVFV
+171 ISIEDVFI

-193 LNLKPSTKS
+193 LKLKPFSKS
-202 FEFVVTNS
+202 FDLVISNS
-210 ELEGKILVKQPIKE
+210 ELEGKIVVKQPIKE
-224 GIGLNL
+224 GIRVNL
-230 SSLELSFNN
+230 SSLKLSLDN
-239 FNTSNIFV
+239 FKTSNIFI
-247 YLLDNLAIPINFS
+247 YLLDNLAIPVGFS
-260 VDELLLDKK
+260 IDKLLLDEKD
-269 NYGRLSLLVTKENEK
+269 YGRLSFLVTKEKEK
-284 LYFNQIELRGIS
+284 LFFNQIEFRGIN
-296 LDLGRYFEDEVI
+296 LDLGKNVEDEVT
-308 ERNFLSVSRKDRSI
+308 ERNFFLISRKEESI
-322 YSAFQ
+322 HSAFK
-327 GKIFTNN
+327 GNIFTDN
-334 LSQSLLDLKGTGYDL
+334 LSQSLLGLKGADYDL
-349 NFLAGATNIN
+349 NFLAGASNIN

-386 FVIKDV
+386 FATKDV

-418 TSLNFKE
+418 TNLNFKK

-445 LIKTLGPI
+445 LIKTLSPI

-464 DGSIEKTNNGELGN
+464 DGSIEKTNKGELEN

-496 ALILGGPLAAAT
+496 ALILGGPLTAAT

-515 FKKPLNKLSSGK
+515 FKKPLNKLSSGR
-527 WKVSGSI
+527 WKVSGSV

-541 LEWFE
+541 IEWFE

>member
-1 MKKILKNLLIFIF
+1 MKKFLKYLLIFI

-42 EELGYQSNIK
+42 EELGYQSKIK

-95 VRLKDFLELKID
+95 VRLKEFLELKID
-107 KATVQFENFNL
+107 TATVQFEDFNL
-118 NTDYSNNRLNEYILN
+118 NTDYSRNKLNEFFLN
-133 KSNAEV
+133 KSYVEV
-139 RKLNIKGSI
+139 REINIKGSI

-156 FYLFSNNSGKSNPLI
+156 FYLFTNNSGKSNTLKV
-171 ISIEDVFV
+171 SIEDAFI
-179 SKIKLGPLELLDTT
+179 SKIKLGPLELLDTA
-193 LNLKPSTKS
+193 LNLKPSSKS
-202 FEFVVTNS
+202 FDLVVSNS
-210 ELEGKILVKQPIKE
+210 ELEGKIVVKQPIKE
-224 GIGLNL
+224 GIRVNL
-230 SSLELSFNN
+230 SSLQLSLDN
-239 FNTSNIFV
+239 FNTSNIFI

-260 VDELLLDKK
+260 VDKLLLDEKD
-269 NYGRLSLLVTKENEK
+269 YGQLSFLVTKEKEK
-284 LYFNQIELRGIS
+284 LFFNQIEFRGIN
-296 LDLGRYFEDEVI
+296 LDLGRKVEDEVM
-308 ERNFLSVSRKDRSI
+308 EKNFFSVSRKDKLI
-322 YSAFQ
+322 YSSFQ

-334 LSQSLLDLKGTGYDL
+334 LSQSLLDLKGTDYDL
-349 NFLAGATNIN
+349 NFLAGATDIN

-386 FVIKDV
+386 FATKDV

-407 LFNVSNTFGDL
+407 LFNVSKTFGDL
-418 TSLNFKE
+418 TNFNFKK

-430 FQADRVEGALIIERD
+430 FQADRVEGALIIDRD
-445 LIKTLGPI
+445 SIKTLSPI

-464 DGSIEKTNNGELGN
+464 DGSIQKTNKGELEN

-496 ALILGGPLAAAT
+496 ALILGGPLTAAT

-527 WKVSGSI
+527 WKISGPI

-541 LEWFE
+541 IEWFE

>member
-1 MKKILKNLLIFIF
+1 MKKFLKYLLIFI

-42 EELGYQSNIK
+42 EELGYQSKIK

-95 VRLKDFLELKID
+95 VRLKEFLELKID
-107 KATVQFENFNL
+107 TATVQFEDFNL
-118 NTDYSNNRLNEYILN
+118 NTDYSRNKLNEFFLN
-133 KSNAEV
+133 KSYVEV
-139 RKLNIKGSI
+139 REINIKGSI

-156 FYLFSNNSGKSNPLI
+156 FYLFTNNSGKSNTLKV
-171 ISIEDVFV
+171 SIEDAFI
-179 SKIKLGPLELLDTT
+179 SKIKLGPLELLDTA
-193 LNLKPSTKS
+193 LNLKPSSKS
-202 FEFVVTNS
+202 FDLVVSNS
-210 ELEGKILVKQPIKE
+210 ELEGKIVVKQPIKE
-224 GIGLNL
+224 GIRVNL
-230 SSLELSFNN
+230 SSLQLSLDN

-260 VDELLLDKK
+260 VDKLLLDEKD
-269 NYGRLSLLVTKENEK
+269 YGQLSFLVTKEKEK
-284 LYFNQIELRGIS
+284 LFFNQIEFRGIN
-296 LDLGRYFEDEVI
+296 LDLGRKVEDEVM
-308 ERNFLSVSRKDRSI
+308 EKNFFSVSRKDKLI
-322 YSAFQ
+322 YSSFQ

-334 LSQSLLDLKGTGYDL
+334 LSQSLLDLKGTDYDL
-349 NFLAGATNIN
+349 NFLAGATDIN

-386 FVIKDV
+386 FATKDV

-399 SDFLRLVS
+399 SDFLRLVN
-407 LFNVSNTFGDL
+407 LFNVSKTFGDL
-418 TSLNFKE
+418 TNFNFKK

-430 FQADRVEGALIIERD
+430 FQADRVEGALIIDRD
-445 LIKTLGPI
+445 SIKTLSPI

-464 DGSIEKTNNGELGN
+464 DGSIQKTNKGELEN

-496 ALILGGPLAAAT
+496 ALILGGPLTAAT

-527 WKVSGSI
+527 WKISGPI

-541 LEWFE
+541 IEWFE

>member
-1 MKKILKNLLIFIF
+1 MKKFLKYLLIFI

-42 EELGYQSNIK
+42 EELGYQSKIK

-95 VRLKDFLELKID
+95 VRLKEFLELKID
-107 KATVQFENFNL
+107 TATVQFEDFNL
-118 NTDYSNNRLNEYILN
+118 NTDYSRNKLNEFFLN
-133 KSNAEV
+133 KSYVEV
-139 RKLNIKGSI
+139 REINIKGSI

-156 FYLFSNNSGKSNPLI
+156 FYLFTNNSGKSNTLKV
-171 ISIEDVFV
+171 SIEDAFI
-179 SKIKLGPLELLDTT
+179 SKIKLGPLELLDTA
-193 LNLKPSTKS
+193 LNLKPSSKS
-202 FEFVVTNS
+202 FDLVVSNS
-210 ELEGKILVKQPIKE
+210 ELEGKIVVKQPIKE
-224 GIGLNL
+224 GIRVNL
-230 SSLELSFNN
+230 SSLQLSLDN

-260 VDELLLDKK
+260 VDKLLLDEKD
-269 NYGRLSLLVTKENEK
+269 YGQLSLLLTKEKEK
-284 LYFNQIELRGIS
+284 LFFNQIEFRGIN
-296 LDLGRYFEDEVI
+296 LDLGRKVEDEVM
-308 ERNFLSVSRKDRSI
+308 EKNFFSVSRKDKLI
-322 YSAFQ
+322 YSSFQ

-334 LSQSLLDLKGTGYDL
+334 LSQSLLDLKGTDYDL
-349 NFLAGATNIN
+349 NFLAGATDIN

-386 FVIKDV
+386 FATKDV

-407 LFNVSNTFGDL
+407 LFNVSKTFGDL
-418 TSLNFKE
+418 TNFNFKK

-430 FQADRVEGALIIERD
+430 FQADRVEGALIIDRD
-445 LIKTLGPI
+445 SIKTLSPI

-464 DGSIEKTNNGELGN
+464 DGSIQKTNKGELEN

-496 ALILGGPLAAAT
+496 ALILGGPLTAAT

-527 WKVSGSI
+527 WKISGPI

-541 LEWFE
+541 IEWFE

>member
-1 MKKILKNLLIFIF
+1 MKKFLKYLLICI

-33 IVWVVEFLS
+33 IVWVLEILS
-42 EELGYQSNIK
+42 EELGYQSKVKVSNI
-52 VADIDWSPTRSHIFL
+52 VWSPTRSSISL

-75 DKGNS
+75 EKGNS
-80 IYSESLEIKIDLLNL
+80 VYSESLEIKIDLLNL
-95 VRLKDFLELKID
+95 VRLKEFLELKID
-107 KATVQFENFNL
+107 KATVQFEDFNL
-118 NTDYSNNRLNEYILN
+118 NTDYSRNKLNEFFLN
-133 KSNAEV
+133 KSYVEV
-139 RKLNIKGSI
+139 RELNIKGSI

-156 FYLFSNNSGKSNPLI
+156 FYLFTNNSGKSNTLK
-171 ISIEDVFV
+171 ISIEDVFI

-193 LNLKPSTKS
+193 LNLKPFSKS
-202 FEFVVTNS
+202 FDLVISNS
-210 ELEGKILVKQPIKE
+210 ELEGKIVVKQPIKE
-224 GIGLNL
+224 GIRVNL
-230 SSLELSFNN
+230 SSLKLSLDN
-239 FNTSNIFV
+239 FKTSNIFI
-247 YLLDNLAIPINFS
+247 YLLDNLAIPVGFS
-260 VDELLLDKK
+260 IDKLLLDEKD
-269 NYGRLSLLVTKENEK
+269 YGRLSFLVTKEKEK
-284 LYFNQIELRGIS
+284 LFFNQIEFRGIN
-296 LDLGRYFEDEVI
+296 LDLGKNVEDEVT
-308 ERNFLSVSRKDRSI
+308 ERNFFLISRKEESI
-322 YSAFQ
+322 HSAFK
-327 GKIFTNN
+327 GNIFTDN
-334 LSQSLLDLKGTGYDL
+334 LSQSLLGLKGADYDL
-349 NFLAGATNIN
+349 NFLAGASNIN

-386 FVIKDV
+386 FVTKDV

-407 LFNVSNTFGDL
+407 LFNVSNTFGNL
-418 TSLNFKE
+418 TNLNFKK

-430 FQADRVEGALIIERD
+430 FQADRVEGALVIERD
-445 LIKTLGPI
+445 LIKTLSPL

-464 DGSIEKTNNGELGN
+464 DGSIEKTNKGELKN

-496 ALILGGPLAAAT
+496 ALILGGPLTAAT

-515 FKKPLNKLSSGK
+515 FKKPLNKLSSGR
-527 WKVSGSI
+527 WKVSGSV

>member
-1 MKKILKNLLIFIF
+1 MKKFLKYLLICI

-33 IVWVVEFLS
+33 IVWVLEILS
-42 EELGYQSNIK
+42 EELGYQSK
-52 VADIDWSPTRSHIFL
+52 VKVSDIVWSPTRSSISL

-75 DKGNS
+75 EKGNS
-80 IYSESLEIKIDLLNL
+80 VYSESLEIKIDLLNL
-95 VRLKDFLELKID
+95 VRLKEFLELKID
-107 KATVQFENFNL
+107 KATVQFEDFNL
-118 NTDYSNNRLNEYILN
+118 NTDYSRNKLNEFFLN
-133 KSNAEV
+133 KSYVEV
-139 RKLNIKGSI
+139 RELNIKGSI

-156 FYLFSNNSGKSNPLI
+156 FYLFTNNSGKSNTLK
-171 ISIEDVFV
+171 ISIEDVFI

-193 LNLKPSTKS
+193 LNLKPSSKS
-202 FEFVVTNS
+202 FDLVVSNS
-210 ELEGKILVKQPIKE
+210 ELEGKIVVKQPIKE
-224 GIGLNL
+224 GIRVNL
-230 SSLELSFNN
+230 SSLKLSLDN
-239 FNTSNIFV
+239 FNTSNIFI
-247 YLLDNLAIPINFS
+247 YLLDNLAIPVDFS
-260 VDELLLDKK
+260 VDKLLLDEKD
-269 NYGRLSLLVTKENEK
+269 YGRLSFLVTKEKEK
-284 LYFNQIELRGIS
+284 LFLNQIEFRGIN
-296 LDLGRYFEDEVI
+296 LDLGKNVEDEVT
-308 ERNFLSVSRKDRSI
+308 ERNFFLISRKEESI
-322 YSAFQ
+322 HSAFK
-327 GKIFTNN
+327 GNIFTDN
-334 LSQSLLDLKGTGYDL
+334 LSQSLLGLKGADYDL
-349 NFLAGATNIN
+349 NFLAGASNIN

-386 FVIKDV
+386 FATKDV

-418 TSLNFKE
+418 TNLNFKK

-430 FQADRVEGALIIERD
+430 FQADRVEGALVIERD
-445 LIKTLGPI
+445 LIKTLSPI

-464 DGSIEKTNNGELGN
+464 DGSIEKTNKGELEN

-496 ALILGGPLAAAT
+496 ALILGGPLTAAT

-527 WKVSGSI
+527 WKISGPI

>member
-1 MKKILKNLLIFIF
+1 LKKFLKYLLIFI

-42 EELGYQSNIK
+42 EELGYQSKIK

-95 VRLKDFLELKID
+95 VRLKEFLELKID
-107 KATVQFENFNL
+107 TATVQFEDFNL
-118 NTDYSNNRLNEYILN
+118 NTDYSRNKLNEFFLN
-133 KSNAEV
+133 KSYVEV
-139 RKLNIKGSI
+139 REINIKGSI

-156 FYLFSNNSGKSNPLI
+156 FYLFTNNSGKSNTLKV
-171 ISIEDVFV
+171 SIEDAFI
-179 SKIKLGPLELLDTT
+179 SKIKLGPLELLDTA
-193 LNLKPSTKS
+193 LNLKPSSKS
-202 FEFVVTNS
+202 FDLVVSNS
-210 ELEGKILVKQPIKE
+210 ELEGKIVVKQPIKE
-224 GIGLNL
+224 GIRVNL
-230 SSLELSFNN
+230 SSLQLSLDN

-260 VDELLLDKK
+260 VDKLLLDEKD
-269 NYGRLSLLVTKENEK
+269 YGQLSFLVTKEKEK
-284 LYFNQIELRGIS
+284 LFFNQIEFRGIN
-296 LDLGRYFEDEVI
+296 LDLGRKVEDEVM
-308 ERNFLSVSRKDRSI
+308 EKNFFSVSRKDKLI
-322 YSAFQ
+322 YSSFQ

-334 LSQSLLDLKGTGYDL
+334 LSQSLLDLKGTDYDL
-349 NFLAGATNIN
+349 NFLAGATDIN

-386 FVIKDV
+386 FATKDV

-407 LFNVSNTFGDL
+407 LFNVSKTFGDL
-418 TSLNFKE
+418 TNFNFKK

-430 FQADRVEGALIIERD
+430 FQADRVEGALIIDRD
-445 LIKTLGPI
+445 SIKTLSPI

-464 DGSIEKTNNGELGN
+464 DGSIQKTNKGELGN

-496 ALILGGPLAAAT
+496 ALILGGPLTAAT

-527 WKVSGSI
+527 WKISGPI